1 MRCRQIIHVNMKEET
16 QPMNRSELI
25 SSIADKSGLT
35 KKDSEKALAAFIES
49 VEEQLQRGEKI
60 QLVGFGTF
68 EVTERAAR
76 TGKNPQTGKEIKIPA
91 SKAPKFKAGKA
102 LKDLVNTKPKKKK

>member
-1 MRCRQIIHVNMKEET
+1 
-16 QPMNRSELI
+16 MNRSELI
-25 SSIADKSGLT
+25 TSIADKTGLT

-49 VEEQLQRGEKI
+49 VEEQLQHGEKV

-68 EVTERAAR
+68 EVSERAAR